1 MWLMLQSSPWDQTET
16 IPYLTKST
24 SLLSPLHP
32 FHCAFFL
39 KSSPSVNYT
48 HMGPYLRL
56 CSEPDPYILWVDCLS
71 FFTSLVFQIFI
82 NPFLCLR
89 HLLLC
94 SRTSGSCGETIST
107 QFNYLFGSQSLF
119 GDLYTQ
125 LQKNLIFC
133 LVNEFHNSAK
143 IGIKQNFHA
152 F

>member
-1 MWLMLQSSPWDQTET
+1 M
-16 IPYLTKST
+16 
-24 SLLSPLHP
+24 SLLSLLHR

-56 CSEPDPYILWVDCLS
+56 CSEPDLYALWFDGLS
-71 FFTSLVFQIFI
+71 FFTSLVFKYFSV
-82 NPFLCLR
+82 PCCVC

-94 SRTSGSCGETIST
+94 SQTSGSCGEAIST
-107 QFNYLFGSQSLF
+107 LFNYFFGSQSLS

-125 LQKNLIFC
+125 LQKNLTFC

-143 IGIKQNFHA
+143 IEIKQNFHA
-152 F
+152 FWK